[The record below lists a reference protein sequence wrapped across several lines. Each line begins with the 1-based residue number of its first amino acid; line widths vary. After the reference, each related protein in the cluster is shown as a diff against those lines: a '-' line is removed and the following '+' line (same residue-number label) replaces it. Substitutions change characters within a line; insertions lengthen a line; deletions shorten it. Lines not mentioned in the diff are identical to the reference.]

1 MYQLQI
7 DIFRLR
13 LHTNTRICL
22 KGEHVVMLF
31 GSKIDV
37 LEKIQPF
44 TESDLEIQ
52 DMGRHMQQ
60 ILKLIQLTQKEKSIL
75 QKISP
80 LMKEH
85 APEMAKRHYGM
96 IMELPQ
102 IKPIFEANSNFE
114 RYTKAII
121 NYYNQLSNTRIDK
134 EYVEYRKKIGQ
145 IHSRIHLTDEWFIG
159 SYIRVYEYL
168 LPIIIKEFHRSPSDL
183 SDILLALIKII
194 TFDSLIVLSS
204 YQEANDFALV
214 QNISK
219 VMDYVISIDKVKGL
233 LQNVGSSLTEAVNVS
248 AAAQELNAS
257 VQEVAQNAVQVA
269 ENATDMIREANIGK
283 DVIESSLNGF
293 IQIADDFLETKD
305 KIEQLINQVLDISKV
320 VGFIKGIA
328 EETNLLA
335 LNASIEAAR
344 AGESG
349 RGFAVVAN
357 EVRKL
362 AEQTKSS
369 VEQISETIQQIQT
382 DAHVVGKIVESMST
396 NMSERVGHTQAA
408 IETLNKIVQEID
420 LVGDSTSNIAAIA
433 EQQSAATNNIA
444 THINNVHENMEEV
457 RQSAEETGK
466 SIYEVSLEVNHLR
479 RETIA
484 EILEPT
490 PLQIS
495 RVIQTEHLLWRWRIY
510 NAELG
515 FNELH
520 ESDIDYRNSYLTKWL
535 ESSKSNSDYTASTI
549 LKDIEREVQYFYQV
563 LSEICDQF
571 SQGNKENTDG
581 LMRKYEESSKRMQ
594 SLLQTL

>member
-1 MYQLQI
+1 
-7 DIFRLR
+7 
-13 LHTNTRICL
+13 
-22 KGEHVVMLF
+22 MLF
-31 GSKIDV
+31 GSRFDV

-44 TESDLEIQ
+44 RESDIEIQ
-52 DMGRHMQQ
+52 DMGQHMQQ
-60 ILKLIQLTQKEKSIL
+60 ILKLIQLTQKEKTIL

-80 LMKEH
+80 LLKEH
-85 APEMAKRHYGM
+85 APEMAKRHFDM

-102 IKPIFEANSNFE
+102 IKSIFEANSNFE
-114 RYTKAII
+114 RYTTAII
-121 NYYNQLSNTRIDK
+121 KYYNQLPNTKIDK
-134 EYVEYRKKIGQ
+134 DYVEYRKKIGQ

-194 TFDSLIVLSS
+194 TFDSLIVLNS

-219 VMDYVISIDKVKGL
+219 VMDCVISIDKVKDL
-233 LQNVGSSLTEAVNVS
+233 LENVGVSLTEAVNVS
-248 AAAQELNAS
+248 ASAQELNAS
-257 VQEVAQNAVQVA
+257 VQEVAQNAVEVA
-269 ENATDMIREANIGK
+269 ENANEMIREANIGK

-293 IQIADDFLETKD
+293 INMADDFLETKD
-305 KIEQLINQVLDISKV
+305 KIEQLIKQVLDISKV

-349 RGFAVVAN
+349 RGFAVVAS

-369 VEQISETIQQIQT
+369 VEQISETIQHIQT
-382 DAHVVGKIVESMST
+382 EAYEVGKLVESMST
-396 NMSERVGHTQAA
+396 NMIERVGHTQTA
-408 IETLNKIVQEID
+408 IETLNKIVREID

-444 THINNVHENMEEV
+444 THINNVNESMEEV
-457 RQSAEETGK
+457 RLSAEETGK

-495 RVIQTEHLLWRWRIY
+495 RVIETEHLLWKWRIY

-515 FNELH
+515 FYELN
-520 ESDIDYRNSYLTKWL
+520 ESDIDYRNSYLTKWIEMRRKNPGRFSFSILDNL
-535 ESSKSNSDYTASTI
+535 EQELKS
-549 LKDIEREVQYFYQV
+549 FYQV
-563 LSEICDQF
+563 LHKFAIQF
-571 SQGNKENTDG
+571 AQGNRDRAHG
-581 LMRKYEESSKRMQ
+581 LMREYEESSARLQ
-594 SLLQTL
+594 NLLKTL